1 MTIKSQRV
9 LLTLIYFVLLGLGI
23 SFEMA
28 DTDRFIRMLLMGGL
42 CGSIFIVPAKARL
55 QMMGMILAF
64 FLLAGLENQSKY
76 TVNYIFHLLYVVVLA
91 GGYIN
96 CQSREFKV
104 AVAAM
109 AAASSY
115 KYVYLWDI
123 EWGGTDIGQAAVMMS
138 ITLLV
143 AATLLLSLR
152 LKEERNDVMNL
163 NSKLTEAMTDLENMT
178 LLKERNRVAR
188 ELHDTLGHELTAL
201 VMKMELSKHL
211 KQSDEAESGRYLT
224 EAIQEGR
231 SALKLVRTVVQAMK
245 QPKRS
250 NEDLFILI
258 ERFKQTTPMVIQL
271 STDLDL
277 SELPSDQAH
286 VIYRAVQEALTNAV
300 RHSHAKH
307 FWIELSATHMGISLH
322 LTDDGDVKDSLQAL
336 REGFGLKAMRE
347 RVEELN
353 GRMKI
358 NRMNGF
364 EIIIELDNH
373 LLKQGEARDD

>member
-64 FLLAGLENQSKY
+64 LLLAGLENQSKY

-152 LKEERNDVMNL
+152 LKEERNDVMKL
-163 NSKLTEAMTDLENMT
+163 NGKLTEAMTDLENMT

-258 ERFKQTTPMVIQL
+258 ERFKQTTPMAIQL

-307 FWIELSATHMGISLH
+307 FWIALSVTHTGVKVH
-322 LTDDGDVKDSLQAL
+322 LTDDGDVKDSLQSL
-336 REGFGLKAMRE
+336 EEGFGLKAMRE

-353 GRMKI
+353 GRMNI
-358 NRMNGF
+358 NRTNGF

-373 LLKQGEARDD
+373 LLKQKGAKG

>member
-42 CGSIFIVPAKARL
+42 CGGIFIVPTKARL
-55 QMMGMILAF
+55 QMMGMIFAF
-64 FLLAGLENQSKY
+64 LLLAGLENQSKY

-123 EWGGTDIGQAAVMMS
+123 EWGGTDLGQGAVMMS

-152 LKEERNDVMNL
+152 LKEERNDVMKL
-163 NSKLTEAMTDLENMT
+163 NGQLTEAMTDLENMT

-211 KQSDEAESGRYLT
+211 KQSEEAQSERYLT

-250 NEDLFILI
+250 NEDLVILI
-258 ERFKQTTPMVIQL
+258 ERFKQTTPMVIQM
-271 STDLDL
+271 SSGIDL

-300 RHSHAKH
+300 RHSHAKS
-307 FWIELSATHMGISLH
+307 FWITLNATPTGIRLH
-322 LTDDGDVKDSLQAL
+322 LNDDGNAKDASQAL
-336 REGFGLKAMRE
+336 QEGFGLKAMRE

-353 GRMKI
+353 GRMNI

-364 EIIIELDNH
+364 EIIIDLDNH
-373 LLKQGEARDD
+373 FTETRGAKG